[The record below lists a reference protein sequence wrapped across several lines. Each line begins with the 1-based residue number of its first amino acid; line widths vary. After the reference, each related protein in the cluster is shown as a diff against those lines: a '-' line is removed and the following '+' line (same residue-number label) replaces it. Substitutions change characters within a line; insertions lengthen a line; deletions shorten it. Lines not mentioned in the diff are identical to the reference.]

1 MNEKGEW
8 DHSTYPTTT
17 DVQNEIWRNGIISN
31 SFEPGSTGKVLTYAA
46 AIEEGLITEDTQFDD
61 THGYLD
67 IGRTMV
73 KCHNYAMGGCG
84 IIDAKEA
91 VAQSL
96 QRCLYG
102 NRKASWTRAFC

>member
-1 MNEKGEW
+1 MKRESGIIALILQQ
-8 DHSTYPTTT
+8 T

-61 THGYLD
+61 SEGYLN

-73 KCHNYAMGGCG
+73 KCHTNPINTCIPCLSASERMASIGSSAAMSIRPGYNLEG
-84 IIDAKEA
+84 
-91 VAQSL
+91 
-96 QRCLYG
+96 
-102 NRKASWTRAFC
+102 